1 MFDENDKFSYSI
13 DVAASIYKNLK
24 TQKEADTMFYK
35 QLELFFQKIGH
46 SFKSFKGT
54 EIPGFGQII
63 YKGGDQT
70 ITVLTEKNNQSAVYA
85 VVLST
90 HDSYTMKLFEEGL
103 SNKCLFGLPIF
114 AMQWWEDFNKAYIYF
129 ITRDAYLKYD
139 TPQGRFEKE
148 LLGF

>member
-1 MFDENDKFSYSI
+1 MFDENEKFSYSI
-13 DVAASIYKNLK
+13 DVAAMIYKNLK
-24 TQKEADTMFYK
+24 TQKEADEMFYK
-35 QLELFFQKIGH
+35 QLELFFQKIGQ
-46 SFKSFKGT
+46 SFKSLKGF
-54 EIPGFGQII
+54 EIAGFGQII
-63 YKGGDQT
+63 YKSDEQT
-70 ITVLTEKNNQSAVYA
+70 ITVLTENNNQSAVYA

-90 HDSYTMKLFEEGL
+90 HDIYTIKLFKEGL

-114 AMQWWEDFNKAYIYF
+114 TMQWWDDFDKAYIYF